1 MIFIALTKVGYEALS
16 ILARKLTLRRVMSD
30 RLCQGEGPL
39 NSAITFFL
47 EEGVAPIKPA
57 TQVKT
62 LPPGPDIVKQLS
74 IAEERASETGSN
86 IELAIEYKKLGDAS
100 LFREVV
106 KELRSDFESV
116 LVRDYDEQEA
126 GTYILI
132 ADAFNKLELHDEAS
146 LVLQSAKQVL
156 EKGLNLYKCADND
169 DGVYASLK
177 ETHQKIKKELAEL
190 EKYIKTLKVSA

>member
-47 EEGVAPIKPA
+47 EEGVAPTKPS

-62 LPPGPDIVKQLS
+62 LPPGLDIVKQLS